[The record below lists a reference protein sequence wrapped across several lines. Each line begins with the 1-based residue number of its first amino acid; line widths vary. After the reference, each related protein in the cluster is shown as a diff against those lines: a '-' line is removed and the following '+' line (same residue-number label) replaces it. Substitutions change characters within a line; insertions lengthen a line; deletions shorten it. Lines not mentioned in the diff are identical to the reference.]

1 VSGEP
6 GRARLIDDE
15 PAFERLYHATARRL
29 WSYLRRLTGD
39 AALAEDVLQESYL
52 RLLRADTMPDTDDE
66 RAAVLYRIATHVA
79 FDEFRRRRTRA
90 RGLARLPR
98 DPRAPADDAAG
109 SDLGRLL
116 DALPPRTRA
125 LLWLAYVEG
134 WTHAEIAPAL
144 GLRPLSVRVLLFRA
158 RTALAR
164 LLREAGLEP
173 EGRK

>member
-1 VSGEP
+1 M
-6 GRARLIDDE
+6 DDE
-15 PAFERLYHATARRL
+15 PAFERLYQATARRL

-52 RLLRADTMPDTDDE
+52 RLLRADTTAVTDDE
-66 RAAVLYRIATHVA
+66 RAALLYRIATHVA
-79 FDEFRRRRTRA
+79 FDEFRRRCTHTRS
-90 RGLARLPR
+90 LARLPR
-98 DPRAPADDAAG
+98 VPLAATG
-109 SDLGRLL
+109 DTAGGDLGRLL
-116 DALPPRTRA
+116 DALPPRARA

-164 LLREAGLEP
+164 LVREAGLGP
-173 EGRK
+173 EGRE